1 MTSHEF
7 DTHCDMLPDSHF
19 EMSHHEDLAL
29 VEQQMRAET
38 ERYLAEMEAERE
50 NALRREGARAALDA
64 VRREIAKLTWNN
76 PSTSTGLW
84 IAKREVQEH
93 INGL

>member
-7 DTHCDMLPDSHF
+7 DTHCDTLPDSHF
-19 EMSHHEDLAL
+19 EPSYHDDIAL

-38 ERYLAEMEAERE
+38 ERYLAEMEVERE
-50 NALRREGARAALDA
+50 NALRREGARAALEA
-64 VRREIAKLTWNN
+64 VRREIAKIWNN
-76 PSTSTGLW
+76 PSSNTGLW
-84 IAKREVQEH
+84 IAEREVQEQ